1 MDAVAMNSK
10 VVQLHEVDI
19 GFDFD
24 ALFEGLKGDTY
35 DQVLVIT
42 DSMDWYGN
50 VNVGDALL
58 LMERLRLKL
67 AKEATE

>member
-67 AKEATE
+67 AKEASE

>member
-42 DSMDWYGN
+42 DSIDWYGN

>member
-1 MDAVAMNSK
+1 MEAMTAK
-10 VVQLHEVDI
+10 VIQLHEVEI

-24 ALFEGLKGDTY
+24 AFFEGLKGDTY

-67 AKEATE
+67 AKEASE

>member
-1 MDAVAMNSK
+1 MTAK
-10 VVQLHEVDI
+10 VIQLHEVEI

-67 AKEATE
+67 AKEAAE